1 MYIIVNDNNLY
12 LMQIDFN
19 DYSFTTKKELAT
31 KFMTEEGTNSKIR
44 RLSMF
49 KPLSFRWLL
58 SVPQTDTGSRGEY
71 P

>member
-31 KFMTEEGTNSKIR
+31 KFMTEEGPIVKSEDYQCLKI
-44 RLSMF
+44 
-49 KPLSFRWLL
+49 
-58 SVPQTDTGSRGEY
+58 
-71 P
+71 

>member
-12 LMQIDFN
+12 LLQIDFN

-49 KPLSFRWLL
+49 KNLRVEKCLP
-58 SVPQTDTGSRGEY
+58 TNK
-71 P
+71 